1 MWLFIL
7 LIALNMSMIGF
18 IGANFSSIA
27 MEPFGHV
34 AGSASSFQNS
44 ARTFVAAGIGAWI
57 GQMYDGTTEPL
68 ALGFAICGLAAL
80 ALVIWGE
87 RGHLFTRP
95 NPPRLPTPRV

>member
-34 AGSASSFQNS
+34 AGSASSF
-44 ARTFVAAGIGAWI
+44 
-57 GQMYDGTTEPL
+57 
-68 ALGFAICGLAAL
+68 
-80 ALVIWGE
+80 
-87 RGHLFTRP
+87 
-95 NPPRLPTPRV
+95 